1 MLLIRGVV
9 GFLLVALWI
18 YCIVDVVTRDKSQ
31 VRSLPKLVWLPIVV
45 LLGPIGAVLW
55 LMAGRARE
63 TAQPDGV
70 PDEGPPRIGPNPD
83 DDEDF
88 LRGVGE
94 RMQEERRQAAQQRRA
109 EERDR
114 QAQEARDAEERDRLA
129 REQRRAAQERNRAAD
144 KEREAAEQPDRA
156 AERREADPEG

>member
-1 MLLIRGVV
+1 MLLIRGVA
-9 GFLLVALWI
+9 GFLLVAVWI
-18 YCIVDVVTRDKSQ
+18 YCVVDVITRDKSQ

-55 LMAGRARE
+55 LIAGRAKE
-63 TAQPDGV
+63 STQPDGV
-70 PDEGPPRIGPNPD
+70 PDDGPPRIGPNPD

-114 QAQEARDAEERDRLA
+114 QAEEARAAEERDRLA

-144 KEREAAEQPDRA
+144 KERESTEKQNRAVDPDA
-156 AERREADPEG
+156 